1 MATARSL
8 KLIAVTTPV
17 QRLGAASRLCLAAPL
32 SSAFAFHKAY
42 APVTS
47 TVACPG
53 DRKVWV
59 NTRTGIYHLEGE
71 RWYGRTRQGQF
82 ECEKAA
88 KAEGDRETEN
98 GQ

>member
-1 MATARSL
+1 MLRLGTAIAL
-8 KLIAVTTPV
+8 CIAVPWSSSF
-17 QRLGAASRLCLAAPL
+17 AS
-32 SSAFAFHKAY
+32 HKAY
-42 APVTS
+42 EPVTS
-47 TVACPG
+47 TAVCPG

-71 RWYGRTRQGQF
+71 RWYGRTKQGQF

>member
-1 MATARSL
+1 MRL
-8 KLIAVTTPV
+8 LVLIA
-17 QRLGAASRLCLAAPL
+17 LCETLLAAPTL
-32 SSAFAFHKAY
+32 ARHKAY
-42 APVTS
+42 APVS
-47 TVACPG
+47 SSLACPG

-71 RWYGRTRQGQF
+71 RWYGRTKEGRF

-88 KAEGDRETEN
+88 RAEGDRETEN

>member
-1 MATARSL
+1 ML
-8 KLIAVTTPV
+8 
-17 QRLGAASRLCLAAPL
+17 RLGAAIVLSVAAPL
-32 SSAFAFHKAY
+32 SSSFALHKAY
-42 APVTS
+42 APVAS
-47 TVACPG
+47 TAACPG

-71 RWYGRTRQGQF
+71 RRYGRTKQGQF

>member
-1 MATARSL
+1 MRLPALTAFCGLLVATPAL
-8 KLIAVTTPV
+8 
-17 QRLGAASRLCLAAPL
+17 AS
-32 SSAFAFHKAY
+32 HKAY
-42 APVTS
+42 APVAS
-47 TVACPG
+47 GASCPG

-59 NTRTGIYHLEGE
+59 NTRTHIYHLEGE
-71 RWYGRTRQGQF
+71 RWYGRTKQGQF